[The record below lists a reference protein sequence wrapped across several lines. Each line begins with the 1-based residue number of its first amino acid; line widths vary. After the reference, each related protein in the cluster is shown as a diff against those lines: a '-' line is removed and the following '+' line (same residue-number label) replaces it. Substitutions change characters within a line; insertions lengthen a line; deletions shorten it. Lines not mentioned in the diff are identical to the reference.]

1 MTKQEILKYFKEKK
15 LFVYFKALVNLEI
28 FFVKELNAKEFTH
41 AIGFDEYHN
50 TTLESLIRDKDD
62 LKRIEKEIYRIF
74 GKKEIKAQ
82 GIKGWFILPYYKK
95 YTKEE
100 ITVPRI
106 VKI

>member
-15 LFVYFKALVNLEI
+15 LFVYFKALVNIEI
-28 FFVKELNAKEFTH
+28 FFVKELNVKEYTH
-41 AIGFDEYHN
+41 AIGFDEYH

-62 LKRIEKEIYRIF
+62 LKRIEKEIHRIF
-74 GKKEIKAQ
+74 DKKEIKAC
-82 GIKGWFILPYYKK
+82 GIRSWFITPHYKT

>member
-15 LFVYFKALVNLEI
+15 LFVYFKTLVNLEI
-28 FFVKELNAKEFTH
+28 FFVKELNVKEYTH
-41 AIGFDEYHN
+41 AIGFDEYH

-62 LKRIEKEIYRIF
+62 LKRIEKEIHRIF
-74 GKKEIKAQ
+74 DKKTIKAQ
-82 GIKGWFILPYYKK
+82 GIKGWFILPYYKT

-106 VKI
+106 AKI